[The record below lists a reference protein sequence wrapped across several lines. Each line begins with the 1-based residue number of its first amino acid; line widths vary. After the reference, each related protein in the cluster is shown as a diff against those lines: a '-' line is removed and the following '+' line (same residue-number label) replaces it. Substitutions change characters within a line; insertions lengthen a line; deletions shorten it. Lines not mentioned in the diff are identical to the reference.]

1 MILNYRFVCRNPL
14 KKIFI
19 LFSFLILIFYIGLY
33 FIKINAWKEIDNL
46 PNLDSNIS
54 FYIEFVEKNHNYNK
68 IRGWCVKRGE
78 NSRGAVI
85 KAILWNKSLHKG
97 QIFSVNQQIRRH
109 DVTKHFNDGFNY
121 DNSGFAFSI
130 KSESSPINN
139 KESELYLQVEIGGR
153 IIAVNTGLLI

>member
-68 IRGWCVKRGE
+68 IRGFHYEK
-78 NSRGAVI
+78 NSKNR
-85 KAILWNKSLHKG
+85 
-97 QIFSVNQQIRRH
+97 
-109 DVTKHFNDGFNY
+109 
-121 DNSGFAFSI
+121 
-130 KSESSPINN
+130 
-139 KESELYLQVEIGGR
+139 
-153 IIAVNTGLLI
+153 TGI